1 MKWGSFGGSK
11 TGVLLWDLERASLGF
26 KVDTELTWANGA
38 AGKFYRWK
46 KEMVL
51 TEMFKHLVCRLQG
64 TTGVI

>member
-1 MKWGSFGGSK
+1 M
-11 TGVLLWDLERASLGF
+11 LLWDLERASLGF